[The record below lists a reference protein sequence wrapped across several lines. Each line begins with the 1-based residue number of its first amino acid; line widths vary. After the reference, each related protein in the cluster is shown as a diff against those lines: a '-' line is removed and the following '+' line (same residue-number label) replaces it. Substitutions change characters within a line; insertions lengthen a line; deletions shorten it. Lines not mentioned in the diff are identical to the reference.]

1 MICKNRNCKAEF
13 EPIYRNGIIV
23 SRYCI
28 PCMSIKGKKIMKK
41 QWKAEKIIIREKIK
55 TKSNYMNELQ
65 RTFNKYIRLRDLGK
79 PCISCGRP
87 LRAKYDAG
95 HCYSVGAYPNL
106 RFNEDN
112 VHGQCVACNQH
123 KHGNVSEY
131 MINLPKRIGY
141 ERYGALLDKRKDPQ
155 NYSVW
160 DVQEMINVYKEKINV
175 IESKRTND

>member
-1 MICKNRNCKAEF
+1 MICKSCKSEF
-13 EPIYRNGIIV
+13 EPLYRNGIVI
-23 SRYCI
+23 SKFCI
-28 PCMSIKGKKIMKK
+28 PCLSKKGKVKQDKSWKK
-41 QWKAEKIIIREKIK
+41 EKAIIREKIK
-55 TKSNYMNELQ
+55 TKSDYMRELQ
-65 RTFNKYIRLRDLGK
+65 QTFNKYIRLRDKGK

-87 LRAKYDAG
+87 LREKYDAG
-95 HCYSVGAYPNL
+95 HCFSVGAYPNL

-123 KHGNVSEY
+123 KHGNVTEY
-131 MINLPKRIGY
+131 TINLPKRIGY
-141 ERYGALLDKRKDPQ
+141 ARYGALLDKRKDPQ

>member
-1 MICKNRNCKAEF
+1 MICKSCKSEY
-13 EPIYRNGIIV
+13 EPIYHNGILV
-23 SRYCI
+23 SKLCLK
-28 PCMSIKGKKIMKK
+28 CLSKKGKEKQNKDWKK
-41 QWKAEKIIIREKIK
+41 EKAIIRDKIK
-55 TKSNYMNELQ
+55 TKSDYMRELQ
-65 RTFNKYIRLRDLGK
+65 RTFNKYIRLRDKGK

-87 LRAKYDAG
+87 LREKYDAG
-95 HCYSVGAYPNL
+95 HCFSVGAYPNL

-123 KHGNVSEY
+123 KHGNVTEY
-131 MINLPKRIGY
+131 TINLPKRIGY

>member
-1 MICKNRNCKAEF
+1 MICKSCKSEF
-13 EPIYRNGIIV
+13 EPLYRNGIVI
-23 SRYCI
+23 SKFCI
-28 PCMSIKGKKIMKK
+28 PCLSKKGKEKQDKDWKK
-41 QWKAEKIIIREKIK
+41 EKAIIREKIK
-55 TKSNYMNELQ
+55 TKSDYMRELQ
-65 RTFNKYIRLRDLGK
+65 RTFNKYIRIRDKGK

-87 LRAKYDAG
+87 LREKYDAG

-112 VHGQCVACNQH
+112 VHGQCVYCNQH

-155 NYSVW
+155 NYSVL

>member
-1 MICKNRNCKAEF
+1 MICKSCKSEY
-13 EPIYRNGIIV
+13 EPIYHNGILV
-23 SRYCI
+23 SKLCLK
-28 PCMSIKGKKIMKK
+28 CLSEKGKAKQNREWKK
-41 QWKAEKIIIREKIK
+41 EKAIIRETIK
-55 TKSNYMNELQ
+55 SKSDYMRELQ
-65 RTFNKYIRLRDLGK
+65 RTFNKYIRLRDKGK

-141 ERYGALLDKRKDPQ
+141 ERYGALLDKRKDAQ
-155 NYSVW
+155 NYTIS
-160 DVQEMINVYKEKINV
+160 DVKELIEVYKDKINV
-175 IESKRTND
+175 IERLRIIE

>member
-1 MICKNRNCKAEF
+1 MICKSCKSEF
-13 EPIYRNGIIV
+13 EPLYRNGIII
-23 SRYCI
+23 SKFCI
-28 PCMSIKGKKIMKK
+28 PCLSKKGKEKQDKDWKK
-41 QWKAEKIIIREKIK
+41 EKAIIREKIK
-55 TKSNYMNELQ
+55 TKSDYMRELQ
-65 RTFNKYIRLRDLGK
+65 RTFNKYIRLRDKGK

-87 LRAKYDAG
+87 LREKYDAG
-95 HCYSVGAYPNL
+95 HCFSVGAYPNL

-123 KHGNVSEY
+123 KHGNVTEY
-131 MINLPKRIGY
+131 TINLPKRIGY
-141 ERYGALLDKRKDPQ
+141 ERYGALLDKRKDPK